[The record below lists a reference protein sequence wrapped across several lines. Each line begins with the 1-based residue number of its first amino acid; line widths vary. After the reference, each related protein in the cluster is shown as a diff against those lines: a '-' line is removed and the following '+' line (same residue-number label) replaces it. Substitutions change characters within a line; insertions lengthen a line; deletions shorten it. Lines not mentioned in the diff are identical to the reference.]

1 MRVIVQQVRDLPARC
16 TSPACARRFS
26 AAVTAC
32 GLGPQPVPVMNPMWR
47 LIQLGIHHRRPAA
60 QGGASQCGE
69 YLIIDAALVSPHDV
83 PGWLLGRERFSER
96 QVVGGRL
103 AGLRRWW

>member
-1 MRVIVQQVRDLPARC
+1 MRVTVQQVRDPPARC
-16 TSPACARRFS
+16 TSPACASRFS

-47 LIQLGIHHRRPAA
+47 LIRLGFITAGLPLN
-60 QGGASQCGE
+60 GGASQCGE

-83 PGWLLGRERFSER
+83 PE
-96 QVVGGRL
+96 L
-103 AGLRRWW
+103 ATRS